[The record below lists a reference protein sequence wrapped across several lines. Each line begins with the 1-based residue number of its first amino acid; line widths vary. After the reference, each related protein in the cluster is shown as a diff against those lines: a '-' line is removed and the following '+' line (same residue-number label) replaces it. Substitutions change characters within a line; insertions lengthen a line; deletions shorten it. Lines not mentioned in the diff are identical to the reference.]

1 MQIFKESERFEK
13 KQRKMMLAEMD
24 NDNFGS
30 ACCEFCC
37 GGSALILW
45 LVVSLVA
52 LGFLGFLLLA
62 IYFV

>member
-1 MQIFKESERFEK
+1 MEK
-13 KQRKMMLAEMD
+13 KQRKMMLAEVGEE
-24 NDNFGS
+24 NCGS
-30 ACCEFCC
+30 VCCEFCC

-45 LVVSLVA
+45 LVITLVA

>member
-1 MQIFKESERFEK
+1 MEK
-13 KQRKMMLAEMD
+13 KQRKLMLSELGTD
-24 NDNFGS
+24 SFG
-30 ACCEFCC
+30 CCEFCC

-45 LVVSLVA
+45 LVISLVA

>member
-13 KQRKMMLAEMD
+13 KQRKMMFAEMD

-30 ACCEFCC
+30 TCCEFCC